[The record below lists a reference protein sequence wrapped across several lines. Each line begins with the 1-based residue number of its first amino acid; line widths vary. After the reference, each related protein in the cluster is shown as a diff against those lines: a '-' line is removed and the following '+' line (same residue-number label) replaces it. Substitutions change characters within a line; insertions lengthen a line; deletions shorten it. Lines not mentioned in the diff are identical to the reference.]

1 MPRLPVFKNI
11 TRNRLPVFNNITR
24 KFNKLNAVGKFHNI
38 FNNPPPML
46 GPIKKKPILSIRNQA
61 KAKGTTLEK
70 RIEERGLFKGGKTR
84 RRRTARRSKYP
95 L

>member
-11 TRNRLPVFNNITR
+11 TR
-24 KFNKLNAVGKFHNI
+24 KFNKLNEAGKFHNR
-38 FNNPPPML
+38 FNILPPML
-46 GPIKKKPILSIRNQA
+46 GPIKKKRLSIRNQA

-70 RIEERGLFKGGKTR
+70 IVEEQGLFKGGKTR

-95 L
+95 F